1 VAQYLTFLHNRDV
14 PYMLRIH
21 YAMFAGEASEMSAS
35 RFGETFTNH
44 CIAKS
49 RIGHY
54 KTSDQ
59 SAYYNSV

>member
-1 VAQYLTFLHNRDV
+1 VAQCLMLLHNCDV

-49 RIGHY
+49 RIGHC
-54 KTSDQ
+54 TINDQ
-59 SAYYNSV
+59 SALYNSV